1 MNNTTVE
8 STTVV
13 RNGIIELKLKKLPID
28 PYNENEDVRGWH
40 RCTLEPGTNLGAA
53 YIGINESLAGIGV
66 APIDAD
72 SWSQLVTLCAAA
84 WTEEAVSAFRA
95 AHA

>member
-66 APIDAD
+66 APILQSDWETV
-72 SWSQLVTLCAAA
+72 STLCIAS
-84 WTEEAVSAFRA
+84 WTEDIINNFKN
-95 AHA
+95 